1 MPVAIAAPC
10 LLTCRAEEMHFSPSR
25 CGLRRI
31 LWISRMEHA
40 QGMCGEE
47 RSSRRHELC
56 TGYAKSMLGFVRGG
70 EPECAPRVLFGAGI
84 DF

>member
-10 LLTCRAEEMHFSPSR
+10 LPTCRDKEMHFSPSR
-25 CGLRRI
+25 SALGKILRT
-31 LWISRMEHA
+31 SRMEHA

-56 TGYAKSMLGFVRGG
+56 TGYAKSMLGFVR
-70 EPECAPRVLFGAGI
+70 
-84 DF
+84 